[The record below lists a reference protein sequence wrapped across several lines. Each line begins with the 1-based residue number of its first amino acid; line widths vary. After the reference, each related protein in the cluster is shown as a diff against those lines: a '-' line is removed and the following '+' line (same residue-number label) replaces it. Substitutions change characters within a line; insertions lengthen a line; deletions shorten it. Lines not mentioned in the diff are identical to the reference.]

1 MERTMISERL
11 SSGRDRY
18 IAKCKQEG
26 VKMGRPATY
35 RKSDAVM
42 KEEYAK
48 EIQLFKKKIGLSNI
62 NKITGTSIGTL
73 RKLYK
78 YQIRQYA
85 LNQ

>member
-1 MERTMISERL
+1 
-11 SSGRDRY
+11 
-18 IAKCKQEG
+18 
-26 VKMGRPATY
+26 
-35 RKSDAVM
+35 M